1 LPDDGGLNAS
11 SVAAPAPGRL
21 RRLLTS
27 DHLAGWTFILPAV
40 ILIVVFGLI
49 PIVWGLILS
58 FQKAGLISPEREWVG
73 FENYA
78 RIAGDP
84 KARQAALNTIVYTL
98 LFVPISILASLLI
111 AHALNRRIA
120 LIRFYRLAVF
130 LPVVTSTIATGI
142 MFLWL
147 LDKNYG
153 LANWALGKIGIG
165 PFGFF
170 EDPDQAMVS
179 LVIMTVWGWL
189 GFDTIIYL
197 AALQG
202 VPPEL
207 TEAAAIDGA
216 SRWSSFWRITWP
228 MLGPATLLLVVWS
241 TISALQ
247 LFDEVFFVTHGG
259 PLGRTSVVV
268 FYVYRL
274 AFEQGLGGL
283 SLAGY
288 AAAIAYVLFLVI
300 LLLTLAQFWL
310 ARRVV
315 HYTS

>member
-1 LPDDGGLNAS
+1 MIKF
-11 SVAAPAPGRL
+11 
-21 RRLLTS
+21 RRLLVS
-27 DHLAGWTFILPAV
+27 DHTAGWAFILPSV
-40 ILIVVFGLI
+40 VLIVVFGI
-49 PIVWGLILS
+49 VPIVWGLILS
-58 FQKAGLISPEREWVG
+58 FQKAGLISPERDWVG
-73 FENYA
+73 LDNYA
-78 RIAGDP
+78 RIASDP
-84 KARQAALNTIVYTL
+84 KARQAAVNTVYYTL
-98 LFVPISILASLLI
+98 LFVPTSILASLFV

-120 LIRFYRLAVF
+120 FVRFYRLAVF
-130 LPVVTSTIATGI
+130 MPVVTSTIATGI

-147 LDKNYG
+147 FDRHYG
-153 LANWALGKIGIG
+153 LANWLLGRLGLG

-170 EDPDQAMVS
+170 EEPDQAMIA
-179 LVIMTVWGWL
+179 LVLMTVWGWL

-202 VPPEL
+202 VPHEL

-216 SRWSSFWRITWP
+216 GRWSSFWRVTWP

-247 LFDEVFFVTHGG
+247 LFDEVFFVTKGG

-288 AAAIAYVLFLVI
+288 AAAIAYVLFLAI
-300 LLLTLAQFWL
+300 LALTLAQFWL
-310 ARRVV
+310 GNRVI
-315 HYTS
+315 HYQS

>member
-1 LPDDGGLNAS
+1 MTEGTT
-11 SVAAPAPGRL
+11 RL
-21 RRLLTS
+21 RRLLVS
-27 DHLAGWTFILPAV
+27 EHVSGWAFILPAV
-40 ILIVVFGLI
+40 ILIAVFGLA
-49 PIVWGLILS
+49 PIVWGFVLS
-58 FQKAGLISPEREWVG
+58 FQKAGLISPDREWVG
-73 FENYA
+73 MENYA
-78 RIAGDP
+78 RILSDP
-84 KARQAALNTIVYTL
+84 KAKQAAINTIYYTI
-98 LFVPISILASLLI
+98 LFVPASILAALFV

-120 LIRFYRLAVF
+120 GIRFYRLAVF
-130 LPVVTSTIATGI
+130 IPVVTSTIATGI

-147 LDKNYG
+147 FDQHFG
-153 LANWALGKIGIG
+153 LANWLLGAVGLG
-165 PFGFF
+165 PFEFF
-170 EDPDQAMVS
+170 DSPEQAMPA

-202 VPPEL
+202 VPQEL
-207 TEAAAIDGA
+207 VEAAAIDGA
-216 SRWSSFWRITWP
+216 SRWSSFWRVTWP

-274 AFEQGLGGL
+274 AFEQGLGSL

-300 LLLTLAQFWL
+300 LFLTLAQFWL
-310 ARRVV
+310 GRRVV
-315 HYTS
+315 HYRS

>member
-1 LPDDGGLNAS
+1 
-11 SVAAPAPGRL
+11 VTRI
-21 RRLLTS
+21 RRILVS
-27 DHLAGWTFILPAV
+27 DHLSGWAFILPAV
-40 ILIVVFGLI
+40 VLITVFGI
-49 PIVWGLILS
+49 VPIVSGLVLS

-78 RIAGDP
+78 HIANDP
-84 KARQAALNTIVYTL
+84 KVRQAAINTIYYTV
-98 LFVPISILASLLI
+98 LFVPVSILAALFV

-120 LIRFYRLAVF
+120 LIRFYRMAVF
-130 LPVVTSTIATGI
+130 IPVVTSTIATGI

-147 LDKNYG
+147 FDRHFG
-153 LANWALGKIGIG
+153 LANWLLGKVGVG

-170 EDPDQAMVS
+170 EDPKQAMIA
-179 LVIMTVWGWL
+179 LVLMTVWGWL

-202 VPPEL
+202 VPQEL
-207 TEAAAIDGA
+207 IEAAAIDGA

-247 LFDEVFFVTHGG
+247 LFDEVFFVTKGG

-274 AFEQGLGGL
+274 AFEQGLGSL

-300 LLLTLAQFWL
+300 LVLTLAQFWL
-310 ARRVV
+310 GRRVI
-315 HYTS
+315 HYSS

>member
-1 LPDDGGLNAS
+1 MD
-11 SVAAPAPGRL
+11 RF
-21 RRLLTS
+21 RRFLVS
-27 DHLAGWTFILPAV
+27 DHAAGWAFILPSV

-73 FENYA
+73 LGNYA
-78 RIAGDP
+78 KIASDP
-84 KARQAALNTIVYTL
+84 KARQAALNTITYTL
-98 LFVPISILASLLI
+98 LFVPTSILASLFI
-111 AHALNRRIA
+111 AHALNRKIA
-120 LIRFYRLAVF
+120 FVRFYRLAVF
-130 LPVVTSTIATGI
+130 IPVVTSTIATGI

-147 LDKNYG
+147 FDKNYG
-153 LANWALGKIGIG
+153 LANWLLGKIGLG

-170 EDPDQAMVS
+170 EDPNQAMIA
-179 LVIMTVWGWL
+179 LVLMTVWGWL

-202 VPPEL
+202 VPQEL
-207 TEAAAIDGA
+207 IEAASIDGS
-216 SRWSSFWRITWP
+216 SRWNTFWRVTWP

-274 AFEQGLGGL
+274 AFEQGLGSL

-300 LLLTLAQFWL
+300 LMLTLAQFWL
-310 ARRVV
+310 GRRVV
-315 HYTS
+315 HYSS